1 MKKTILIL
9 CLILSSIVQFAQT
22 GNVIISSESGELI
35 SVSINGLKQNQTP
48 LANVEIT
55 GLKAPNVTVTVNF
68 ENITLGS
75 TSGKI
80 NIIAGHELTYKMKKN
95 NAQWQFILLDD
106 ILMDNPKIGGL
117 ADPIKGGL
125 QPQPASGQIEI
136 MSSSVTQ
143 PNITL
148 ASATIS
154 PANGCGQP
162 MAAAS
167 FTAAKSAIVPAA
179 SEVSKLKVAKQI
191 AQNNC
196 LSPTQI
202 TDVMQMLALDGS
214 KLDFTKFA
222 YDHTSDKS
230 NYTNVSNGF
239 SSEATKKELSNF
251 IESKNKQ

>member
-1 MKKTILIL
+1 MKKEILIL
-9 CLILSSIVQFAQT
+9 CLIFNSIVQFAQT

-35 SVSINGLKQNQTP
+35 SVSINGVKQNQTP
-48 LANVEIT
+48 MANVEIT
-55 GLKAPNVTVTVNF
+55 GLKAPSAAITVNF

-75 TSGKI
+75 TNGTV
-80 NIIAGHELTYKMKKN
+80 NVIAGHELTYKMKKN
-95 NAQWQFILLDD
+95 NAQWQFILFDD
-106 ILMDNPKIGGL
+106 VTLNNPKIGGL

-125 QPQPASGQIEI
+125 QPQPASGQIETT
-136 MSSSVTQ
+136 STSVTQ
-143 PNITL
+143 PNNTL

-154 PANGCGQP
+154 PASGCGVA
-162 MAAAS
+162 MTTAAFA
-167 FTAAKSAIVPAA
+167 AAKSAIVPAA

-202 TDVMQMLALDGS
+202 TDVMQMLTLDGS

-230 NYTNVSNGF
+230 NYTNVINGLN
-239 SSEATKKELSNF
+239 SESTKKELSNF
-251 IESKNKQ
+251 IESKKTQ